1 MKKSSLTIAASRF
14 VADPALAPTFASAL
28 AISEFVISFE
38 CRSWADESIGREE
51 ASP

>member
-14 VADPALAPTFASAL
+14 VADPAFAPTLASAL
-28 AISEFVISFE
+28 VISEYMISFE
-38 CRSWADESIGREE
+38 CRSWADESIGREV